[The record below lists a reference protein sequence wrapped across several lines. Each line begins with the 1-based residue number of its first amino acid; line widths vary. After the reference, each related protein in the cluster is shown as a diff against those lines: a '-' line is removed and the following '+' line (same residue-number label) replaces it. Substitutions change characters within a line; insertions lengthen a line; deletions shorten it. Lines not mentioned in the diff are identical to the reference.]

1 MNENRNFFLNF
12 SIPIPIRI
20 IFFWNCLYL
29 LKLHSLYNILKYLGN
44 VIFIEL

>member
-1 MNENRNFFLNF
+1 MNENRNSHSYNFFF
-12 SIPIPIRI
+12 GIVS
-20 IFFWNCLYL
+20 L